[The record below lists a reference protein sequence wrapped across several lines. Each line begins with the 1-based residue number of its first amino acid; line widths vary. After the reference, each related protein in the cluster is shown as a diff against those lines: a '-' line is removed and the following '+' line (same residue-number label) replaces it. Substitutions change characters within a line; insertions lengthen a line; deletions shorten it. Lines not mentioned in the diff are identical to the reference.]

1 MSKIKSIDDKSASS
15 TPERVIDP
23 LLSGEDG
30 SIIFESLLNHK

>member
-1 MSKIKSIDDKSASS
+1 MMPH
-15 TPERVIDP
+15 PERVIDP